1 MERVLCNRILFMSRN
16 SLIDFIRALL
26 IFLVILVHIV
36 HFGDLHPNVKSMI
49 LAFMMP
55 TFLVITGFLVNVEK
69 SIAEFCIYLTRI
81 ILPYVI
87 MVCGYMVVS
96 IYLPVRDGVKVL
108 DFTTFYNVLFITS
121 IGPYW
126 FFKVMILCGICYY
139 VVFNFR
145 RKGPLMANEVYV
157 RYIIL
162 AIFLLLLSQYT
173 PFLSAKSA
181 IYYFIGVGVRLFVG
195 NFRKICIGTFW
206 AVIPF
211 IIILT
216 NTEWRDWGE
225 IYVLFCVICFLSI
238 TTKVYQLCSNKKI
251 CNMLLYIGR
260 NTLPIYIFHPIF
272 TMLSKYTVMYFG
284 FDNTGILHAL
294 FTIILCVIG
303 SILIAKVMDISHCS
317 YIFAR
322 RTILR

>member
-36 HFGDLHPNVKSMI
+36 HFGDLHTNVKSMI
-49 LAFMMP
+49 LAFLMP

-69 SIAEFCIYLTRI
+69 SIADFCIYLTRI

-139 VVFNFR
+139 VVFNVMTNFAD
-145 RKGPLMANEVYV
+145 L
-157 RYIIL
+157 
-162 AIFLLLLSQYT
+162 FLRLQY
-173 PFLSAKSA
+173 
-181 IYYFIGVGVRLFVG
+181 FV
-195 NFRKICIGTFW
+195 KM
-206 AVIPF
+206 
-211 IIILT
+211 
-216 NTEWRDWGE
+216 
-225 IYVLFCVICFLSI
+225 FCL
-238 TTKVYQLCSNKKI
+238 
-251 CNMLLYIGR
+251 
-260 NTLPIYIFHPIF
+260 
-272 TMLSKYTVMYFG
+272 
-284 FDNTGILHAL
+284 
-294 FTIILCVIG
+294 
-303 SILIAKVMDISHCS
+303 
-317 YIFAR
+317 
-322 RTILR
+322 